1 MFNDSIA
8 ITKVQVVENGA
19 EHVMQTE
26 PEVRIVS
33 STKRKVSKPTYL
45 RDYVWRMIL
54 EDSTILRDDA
64 AYRLLVPR
72 RQE

>member
-45 RDYVWRMIL
+45 RDYV
-54 EDSTILRDDA
+54 
-64 AYRLLVPR
+64 
-72 RQE
+72 